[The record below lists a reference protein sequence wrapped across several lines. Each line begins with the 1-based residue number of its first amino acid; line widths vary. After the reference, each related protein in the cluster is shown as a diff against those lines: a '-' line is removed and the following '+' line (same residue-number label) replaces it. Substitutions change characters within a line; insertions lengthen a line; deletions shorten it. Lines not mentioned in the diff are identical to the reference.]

1 MNPNPPPAL
10 SSTATAAA
18 AAAPTTTTTT
28 APTPSTTT
36 TTSTTTP
43 TNPTTTATTTNTHT
57 PLRYVRYDG
66 AREDEYVPAMR
77 QLISKDLSEPYSI
90 YVYRYFLYQWG
101 DLCFMAMDDSAS
113 SSASPASE
121 TTASSSPQ
129 QQQQQPR
136 MVGVVVSKLEPHRG
150 GPLRG
155 YIAMLAVKEE
165 YRGRGIATKLARMAI
180 DAMIE
185 RDADEIVLETEITN
199 TAAIKLYERLGFLR
213 SKRLHRYYL
222 NGNSAYRLVL
232 YLKEGVGSMR
242 TTLDPYGAGAAP
254 ASGPPYPLPLPGGGG
269 DPSRG
274 VGGGAEMT
282 GALAA
287 PEPALLHENGSGGW

>member
-1 MNPNPPPAL
+1 MSQDDSSPAEP
-10 SSTATAAA
+10 TAAG
-18 AAAPTTTTTT
+18 AAAP
-28 APTPSTTT
+28 SD
-36 TTSTTTP
+36 
-43 TNPTTTATTTNTHT
+43 
-57 PLRYVRYDG
+57 LRYVRYDG
-66 AREDEYVPAMR
+66 SRESEFVSAMR

-101 DLCFMAMDDSAS
+101 DLCFMAMDDTK
-113 SSASPASE
+113 E
-121 TTASSSPQ
+121 KDF
-129 QQQQQPR
+129 

-155 YIAMLAVKEE
+155 YIAMLAVREE
-165 YRGRGIATKLARMAI
+165 YRGRGIATKLVRMAI

-232 YLKEGVGSMR
+232 YLKEGVGSIR
-242 TTLDPYGAGAAP
+242 TSMDPYGAQVLPP
-254 ASGPPYPLPLPGGGG
+254 A
-269 DPSRG
+269 
-274 VGGGAEMT
+274 
-282 GALAA
+282 
-287 PEPALLHENGSGGW
+287 PALLHENGRG